1 MTSGMPASR
10 AKPLVSRLLADYC
23 DRHDLSLV
31 IDKALGHAGFI
42 ANKAG
47 KRSFF
52 VGTRFDLNP
61 LGASEIARD
70 KAYTAEFLRRD
81 GFPVPDSLLI
91 NSPSSIAVLSSR
103 QPGYTGALMGFQAAE
118 RFADE
123 VGFPLFAKPNDGKE
137 GSDVFK
143 VRTRAELTY
152 ILTNLFQRHDRVLLQ
167 QAVTGRDL
175 RVLVLGNK
183 ILCAIERTAP
193 EVIGDGRST
202 LAELAGGINQID
214 PEDPRLV
221 QTLED
226 QGYALSDIPAAGV
239 EVTLLPTANLSSGG
253 DARDVTQNLPKA
265 IAEAAIA
272 SGKALGLSYF
282 GADLIVESA
291 RDASAP
297 DFTILELNAAPGLS
311 MLHRLGP
318 EHAKMVEGIYEQVFE
333 SLRQKL
339 EATY

>member
-1 MTSGMPASR
+1 MPASR
-10 AKPLVSRLLADYC
+10 AKPLVSRLLTDYC
-23 DRHDLSLV
+23 ERHDLSLV
-31 IDKALGHAGFI
+31 IDHALGHAGYI

-91 NSPSSIAVLSSR
+91 SSPTSIATLSSR
-103 QPGYTGALMGFQAAE
+103 QPGYTDTLIGFQAAE
-118 RFADE
+118 RFAKKA
-123 VGFPLFAKPNDGKE
+123 GYPLFAKPNDGKE

-143 VRTRAELTY
+143 VRTQAELASS
-152 ILTNLFQRHDRVLLQ
+152 LTNLFQRHDKALLQ
-167 QAVTGRDL
+167 QAAIGRDI

-183 ILCAIERTAP
+183 ILCAVERTAP
-193 EVIGDGRST
+193 TVVGDGLSS
-202 LAELAGGINQID
+202 LADLAGEIKQIAL
-214 PEDPRLV
+214 EDPRLV

-226 QGYALSDIPAAGV
+226 QGYALSDVPSSGV

-253 DARDVTQNLPKA
+253 SARDVTPDLPKA
-265 IAEAAIA
+265 ISDVAIA

-282 GADLIVESA
+282 GADLIVENAQSA
-291 RDASAP
+291 PAP
-297 DFTILELNAAPGLS
+297 DFKILELNAAPGLS

-318 EHAKMVEGIYEQVFE
+318 VHAKMVEGIYEQVFDA
-333 SLRQKL
+333 LTQQM
-339 EATY
+339 EAAY